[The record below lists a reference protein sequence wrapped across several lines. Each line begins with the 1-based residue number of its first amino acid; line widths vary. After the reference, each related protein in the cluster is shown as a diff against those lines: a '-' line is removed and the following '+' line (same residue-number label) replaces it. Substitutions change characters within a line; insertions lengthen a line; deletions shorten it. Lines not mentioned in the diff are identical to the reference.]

1 LIFRHRVDEMDWDGG
16 QTVEQQ
22 QRSESVDLPLVL
34 AGLDATDSTTR
45 QEAVRTVRDG
55 VESEP
60 GTYVPTVPK
69 LRELLREPEFEL
81 REAVASSLA
90 ELAIE
95 APSDVAPSADALVA
109 ITAENPDAPATGELL
124 RCLAAVAAER
134 PTALADHVPEI
145 VDVTAAREGDEWG
158 IRTLAHVSRARPEA
172 LEPALGLLTETLASA
187 PDDDAVPALSV
198 LGRLARSETELSSLA
213 FVEHAIDLLDCD
225 DGELRRNAIGCLA
238 DVAHRR
244 PEAVEPARSQVQ
256 AALESDDP
264 KTRANAAVT
273 IGRVAAADPSVV
285 EPVRSRLVE
294 LLEDDHQYVRA
305 NACIA
310 LGQGNVTE
318 ARDRLSTLATGD
330 PEPSVRDRAAWA
342 CGELS

>member
-1 LIFRHRVDEMDWDGG
+1 MDWDGG
-16 QTVEQQ
+16 QTVEERK
-22 QRSESVDLPLVL
+22 RSESVDLPFVL

-45 QEAVRTVRDG
+45 REAVRTVRDG

-81 REAVASSLA
+81 RKAVAFSLA
-90 ELAIE
+90 ELAVE

-109 ITAENPDAPATGELL
+109 VAAENPDTAATGELL

-145 VDVTAAREGDEWG
+145 VDVTAVRDDEWG
-158 IRTLAHVSRARPEA
+158 IRTLAHISRARPEA
-172 LEPALGLLTETLASA
+172 LEPALELLTETLASA
-187 PDDDAVPALSV
+187 PGDGAVPALSV
-198 LGRLARSETELSSLA
+198 LGRLARSEAELSSLA
-213 FVEHAIDLLDCD
+213 FVEHAVDLLECD

-244 PEAVEPARSQVQ
+244 PEAVEPARSQVR
-256 AALESDDP
+256 AALESEDP
-264 KTRANAAVT
+264 KARANAAVT
-273 IGRVAAADPSVV
+273 IGRVAATDPSVV
-285 EPVRSRLVE
+285 EPVRSRLLE

-310 LGQGNVTE
+310 LGHGDVAE

-330 PEPSVRDRAAWA
+330 PEPTVRDRAAWA

>member
-1 LIFRHRVDEMDWDGG
+1 MDWDGG
-16 QTVEQQ
+16 QTVEQR

-34 AGLDATDSTTR
+34 AGLDATEPTTR
-45 QEAVRTVRDG
+45 RDAVRTVRDG
-55 VESEP
+55 VETEP

-81 REAVASSLA
+81 REAVAYSLA
-90 ELAIE
+90 ELAVE
-95 APSDVAPSADALVA
+95 APSDVAPSTDAIVA
-109 ITAENPDAPATGELL
+109 VAAENPDATATGELL
-124 RCLAAVAAER
+124 RCLAAVAADR
-134 PTALADHVPEI
+134 PTALVDHVPAL
-145 VDVTAAREGDEWG
+145 VDVTAARDGDEWG

-172 LEPALGLLTETLASA
+172 LEPALPLLTETLATA
-187 PDDDAVPALSV
+187 PGDDAVPALSV
-198 LGRLARSETELSSLA
+198 LGRLARSETDLSSLA
-213 FVEHAIDLLDCD
+213 FVEHAVDLLARD
-225 DGELRRNAIGCLA
+225 DEELRRNAIGCLA

-244 PEAVEPARSQVQ
+244 PAAVESACPQVR

-273 IGRVAAADPSVV
+273 IGRVAAASPSVV
-285 EPVRSRLVE
+285 EPVRSRLLE

-310 LGQGNVTE
+310 LGYGNVTE

-330 PEPSVRDRAAWA
+330 PEPTVRDRAAWA
-342 CGELS
+342 CGKLS